1 MESVLYIIQ
10 HFRPYNSM
18 DVRSLPI
25 WNNSDLGNL
34 EHPTWMSKGIYLLN
48 DVFNDQMEMLSQDEL
63 VEFFG
68 IWTNLLENGSIRI
81 KIHTYLKKLGNLNTQ
96 TIRNWSSKYFH

>member
-1 MESVLYIIQ
+1 
-10 HFRPYNSM
+10 M

-34 EHPTWMSKGIYLLN
+34 EYPTWMSKGIYLLN
-48 DVFNDQMEMLSQDEL
+48 DVLNDQMEMLIQDEL

-68 IWTNLLENGSIRI
+68 IWTNLLENGSIRN
-81 KIHTYLKKLGNLNTQ
+81 KIHTYLTK
-96 TIRNWSSKYFH
+96 